1 MDFQSG
7 SAGSGQGNMLRIAVL
22 LSGTGRSLD
31 NLQQEIAAGRL
42 HADIAMVVSSKPEAY
57 GLERAKAHGLDAV
70 AVPRREHADLEAFNA
85 AINAVLVPYDVDLV
99 VLAGFLS
106 LYQPLPALAG
116 RVMNIHPALLP
127 AFGGKGFYGD
137 RVHQAVLDS
146 GVKVSGCTVHFADS
160 RYDHGP
166 IILQTAVPVL
176 DDDTVPSLAA
186 RVFAAEC
193 EAYPRAIQ
201 LFGDD
206 RLRLEGRRV
215 RILPA
220 AG

>member
-1 MDFQSG
+1 
-7 SAGSGQGNMLRIAVL
+7 MLRIAVL
-22 LSGTGRSLD
+22 LSGTGRSLE
-31 NLQQEIAAGRL
+31 NLQQEITAGRL
-42 HADIAMVVSSKPEAY
+42 HADIAVVVSSKSEAY

-70 AVPRREHADLEAFNA
+70 AVSRQEYPDLEAFNA
-85 AINAVLVPYDVDLV
+85 AINAVLVPYDVGLV

-106 LYQPLPALAG
+106 LYQPLPELAG
-116 RVMNIHPALLP
+116 QVMNIHPALLP

-137 RVHQAVLDS
+137 RVHQAVLDA

-160 RYDHGP
+160 QYDHGP

-176 DDDTVPSLAA
+176 DDDTVSSLAA
-186 RVFAAEC
+186 RVFAAES
-193 EAYPRAIQ
+193 EIYPRAIQ
-201 LFGDD
+201 LFADD

>member
-1 MDFQSG
+1 
-7 SAGSGQGNMLRIAVL
+7 MLRIAVL

-42 HADIAMVVSSKPEAY
+42 HADVAVVVSSKPEVY

-160 RYDHGP
+160 QYDHGP

-201 LFGDD
+201 LFADD

-215 RILPA
+215 RILPD
-220 AG
+220 GD

>member
-1 MDFQSG
+1 
-7 SAGSGQGNMLRIAVL
+7 MLRIAVL

-31 NLQQEIAAGRL
+31 NLLQEIIGGRL
-42 HADIAMVVSSKPEAY
+42 RADVAVVVSSKAEAY
-57 GLERAKAHGLDAV
+57 GLVRAKAHGLDAV
-70 AVPRREHADLEAFNA
+70 AVSRRDHPGLEAFNT
-85 AINAVLVPYDVDLV
+85 AINAVLAPYDVDLV

-106 LYQPLPALAG
+106 LYQPPPELAG

-201 LFGDD
+201 LFADD

-220 AG
+220 GD

>member
-1 MDFQSG
+1 
-7 SAGSGQGNMLRIAVL
+7 MLRIAVL
-22 LSGTGRSLD
+22 LSGTGRSLE
-31 NLQQEIAAGRL
+31 NLQQEITAGRL
-42 HADIAMVVSSKPEAY
+42 HADIAVVVSSKPEAY
-57 GLERAKAHGLDAV
+57 GLVRAKAHGLDAV
-70 AVPRREHADLEAFNA
+70 AVSRREHADLEAFNA
-85 AINAVLVPYDVDLV
+85 AINAVLAPYGVDLV

-127 AFGGKGFYGD
+127 AFGGKGFYGA

-160 RYDHGP
+160 QYDHGP

>member
-1 MDFQSG
+1 
-7 SAGSGQGNMLRIAVL
+7 MLRIAVL
-22 LSGTGRSLD
+22 LSGTGRSLE
-31 NLQQEIAAGRL
+31 NLQQEITAGRL
-42 HADIAMVVSSKPEAY
+42 HADVAVVISSKPEAY
-57 GLERAKAHGLDAV
+57 GLERAKAYGLAAV
-70 AVPRREHADLEAFNA
+70 AVSRREYADLEAFNA
-85 AINAVLVPYDVDLV
+85 AINAVLVPYGVDLV

-146 GVKVSGCTVHFADS
+146 GAKVSGCTVHFADS

-201 LFGDD
+201 LFADD

-215 RILPA
+215 RILP
-220 AG
+220 GRELNPKFS

>member
-1 MDFQSG
+1 
-7 SAGSGQGNMLRIAVL
+7 MLRIAVL

-42 HADIAMVVSSKPEAY
+42 HADIAVVVSSKPEAY

-70 AVPRREHADLEAFNA
+70 AVSRREYPDLEAFNA

-160 RYDHGP
+160 QYDHGP

-201 LFGDD
+201 LFADD

-215 RILPA
+215 RILPD
-220 AG
+220 GD

>member
-1 MDFQSG
+1 
-7 SAGSGQGNMLRIAVL
+7 MLRIAVL
-22 LSGTGRSLD
+22 LSGTGRSLE
-31 NLQQEIAAGRL
+31 NLQQEITAGRL
-42 HADIAMVVSSKPEAY
+42 HADIAVVVSSKPEAY
-57 GLERAKAHGLDAV
+57 GLVRAKAHGLDAV
-70 AVPRREHADLEAFNA
+70 AVSRREHADLEAFNA
-85 AINAVLVPYDVDLV
+85 AINAVLAPYGVDLV

-127 AFGGKGFYGD
+127 AFGGKGFYGA

-160 RYDHGP
+160 QYDHGP

-176 DDDTVPSLAA
+176 DNDTVPSLAA

>member
-1 MDFQSG
+1 
-7 SAGSGQGNMLRIAVL
+7 MLRIAVL
-22 LSGTGRSLD
+22 LSGTGRSLE
-31 NLQQEIAAGRL
+31 NLQQEITAGRL
-42 HADIAMVVSSKPEAY
+42 HADIAVVVSSKPEAY
-57 GLERAKAHGLDAV
+57 GLVRAKAHGLDAV
-70 AVPRREHADLEAFNA
+70 AVSRREHADLEAFNA
-85 AINAVLVPYDVDLV
+85 AINAVLAPYGVDLV

-127 AFGGKGFYGD
+127 AFGGKGFYGA

-160 RYDHGP
+160 QYDHGP

-201 LFGDD
+201 LFADD

>member
-1 MDFQSG
+1 
-7 SAGSGQGNMLRIAVL
+7 MLRIAVL
-22 LSGTGRSLD
+22 LSGTGRSLE
-31 NLQQEIAAGRL
+31 NLQQEITAGRL
-42 HADIAMVVSSKPEAY
+42 HADIAVVVSSKPEAY
-57 GLERAKAHGLDAV
+57 GLERAKSHGLDGV
-70 AVPRREHADLEAFNA
+70 AVPRREHADLEAFNS

-176 DDDTVPSLAA
+176 DDDTVSSLAA

-215 RILPA
+215 RILPT

>member
-1 MDFQSG
+1 
-7 SAGSGQGNMLRIAVL
+7 MLRIAVL

-31 NLQQEIAAGRL
+31 NLLQEIRAGRL
-42 HADIAMVVSSKPEAY
+42 DAEIGVVISSKAEAY
-57 GLERAKAHGLDAV
+57 GLVRAKAHGLDAI
-70 AVPRREHADLEAFNA
+70 AVPRRDYNDLQAYNA
-85 AINAVLVPYDVDLV
+85 AINAVLAPRGVHLV

-106 LYQPLPALAG
+106 LYQPPPGLAG

-137 RVHQAVLDS
+137 RVHRAVLES
-146 GVKVSGCTVHFADS
+146 GVKVSGCTVHFADG
-160 RYDHGP
+160 RYDCGP

-176 DDDTVPSLAA
+176 DDDTVQSLAD

-201 LFGDD
+201 LFAHD
-206 RLRLEGRRV
+206 RLQLEGRRV
-215 RILPA
+215 RVLPCKE
-220 AG
+220 

>member
-1 MDFQSG
+1 
-7 SAGSGQGNMLRIAVL
+7 MLRIAVL
-22 LSGTGRSLD
+22 LSGTGRSLE

-42 HADIAMVVSSKPEAY
+42 HANIAVVVSSKPGAY

-106 LYQPLPALAG
+106 LYQPLPALTG

-160 RYDHGP
+160 QYDHGP
-166 IILQTAVPVL
+166 IILQTAVSVL

-220 AG
+220 AE

>member
-1 MDFQSG
+1 
-7 SAGSGQGNMLRIAVL
+7 MLRIAVL
-22 LSGTGRSLD
+22 LSGTGRSLE
-31 NLQQEIAAGRL
+31 NLQQEITAGRL
-42 HADIAMVVSSKPEAY
+42 HADIAVVVSSKPEAY
-57 GLERAKAHGLDAV
+57 GLVRAKAHGLDAV
-70 AVPRREHADLEAFNA
+70 AVSRREHADLEAFNA
-85 AINAVLVPYDVDLV
+85 AINAVLAPYGVDLV

-160 RYDHGP
+160 QYDHGP

-201 LFGDD
+201 LFADD